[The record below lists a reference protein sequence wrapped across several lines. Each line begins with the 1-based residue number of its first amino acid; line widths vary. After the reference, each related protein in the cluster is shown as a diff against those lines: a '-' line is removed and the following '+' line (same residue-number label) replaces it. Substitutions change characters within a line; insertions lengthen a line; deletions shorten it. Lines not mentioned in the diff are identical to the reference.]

1 MKTQQELCDILGFIA
16 EYATYQLGS
25 GVHTSRAVRNSR
37 RIGEALGV
45 DVQLSSFQKSTIL
58 TVLDLGSGESA
69 TRVVAIPSLPISFER
84 NSDLSALSWDA
95 LDEGLSLDEIRS
107 RYRTLVDKPRMDP
120 IFMLVFVG
128 LANASFCKLFGGD
141 WTLVGFAVKQRMQ
154 AHAVNHFLVFACSAF
169 VASLCATAA
178 LRFDCTAEITLATSP
193 LFLVPGVPLINGV
206 IDIMEG
212 HVLMGVSRLVNA
224 MLLIVCIAVGLSATL
239 LMVKDSLL

>member
-25 GVHTSRAVRNSR
+25 GVHTSRVIRNAQ

-58 TVLDLGSGESA
+58 TVLDTVSGESA

-120 IFMLVFVG
+120 IFTLVVVG

-141 WTLVGFAVKQRMQ
+141 WTAVGIVFTATLVGFAVKQRMQ

-169 VASLCATAA
+169 VPRSAPRQPCGSTA
-178 LRFDCTAEITLATSP
+178 RP
-193 LFLVPGVPLINGV
+193 
-206 IDIMEG
+206 
-212 HVLMGVSRLVNA
+212 R
-224 MLLIVCIAVGLSATL
+224 
-239 LMVKDSLL
+239 

>member
-25 GVHTSRAVRNSR
+25 GVHTSRVIRNAQ

-58 TVLDLGSGESA
+58 TVLDTVSGESA

-107 RYRTLVDKPRMDP
+107 RYGPNLHARGRRAGQRLILQALRRRLDGRGHRLHGDTR
-120 IFMLVFVG
+120 G
-128 LANASFCKLFGGD
+128 LRRQ
-141 WTLVGFAVKQRMQ
+141 T
-154 AHAVNHFLVFACSAF
+154 AHAGPRCQ
-169 VASLCATAA
+169 SLPRLRLLGFRRLA
-178 LRFDCTAEITLATSP
+178 LRHGSLAVRLHGRDSAGNKSALP
-193 LFLVPGVPLINGV
+193 RAGRAAHQR
-206 IDIMEG
+206 G
-212 HVLMGVSRLVNA
+212 HRHHGRTRPHGGQPA
-224 MLLIVCIAVGLSATL
+224 G
-239 LMVKDSLL
+239 

>member
-120 IFMLVFVG
+120 IFTLVFVG
-128 LANASFCKLFGGD
+128 LA
-141 WTLVGFAVKQRMQ
+141 
-154 AHAVNHFLVFACSAF
+154 
-169 VASLCATAA
+169 
-178 LRFDCTAEITLATSP
+178 
-193 LFLVPGVPLINGV
+193 
-206 IDIMEG
+206 
-212 HVLMGVSRLVNA
+212 NA

>member
-25 GVHTSRAVRNSR
+25 GVHTSRVIRNAQ

-58 TVLDLGSGESA
+58 TVLDTVSGESA

-120 IFMLVFVG
+120 IFTLVVVG

-141 WTLVGFAVKQRMQ
+141 WTARGHRLHGDTRGLRRQT
-154 AHAVNHFLVFACSAF
+154 AHAGPRCQ
-169 VASLCATAA
+169 SLPRLRLLGFRRLA
-178 LRFDCTAEITLATSP
+178 LRHGSLAVRLHGRDSAGNKSALP
-193 LFLVPGVPLINGV
+193 RAGRAAHQR
-206 IDIMEG
+206 G
-212 HVLMGVSRLVNA
+212 HRHHGRTRPHGGQPA
-224 MLLIVCIAVGLSATL
+224 G
-239 LMVKDSLL
+239 

>member
-25 GVHTSRAVRNSR
+25 GVHTSRVIRNAQ

-58 TVLDLGSGESA
+58 TVLDTVSGESA

-120 IFMLVFVG
+120 IFTLVVVG

-141 WTLVGFAVKQRMQ
+141 WTAVGIVFTATLVGFAVKQRMQ

-169 VASLCATAA
+169 VASLCATA
-178 LRFDCTAEITLATSP
+178 
-193 LFLVPGVPLINGV
+193 
-206 IDIMEG
+206 
-212 HVLMGVSRLVNA
+212 
-224 MLLIVCIAVGLSATL
+224 
-239 LMVKDSLL
+239 